1 MPSDPMYVPVHV
13 GAALA
18 EDPIPGFQRDD
29 EGDSISAQNPRYCE
43 LTALYWAWK
52 NLDADYLG
60 LAHYRRHFAGAGE
73 RKTLTGAEAR
83 ELLAKA
89 PVVLPKPRSYFHI
102 TTVERHYGDT
112 FDPLHIECLR
122 AALEMA
128 YPRYVDTFNR
138 HMASSKIHLY
148 NMMVMRRDILDAYL
162 LWMFEVLGYAEA
174 GIDFEGLSAFD
185 ARVMGRISERML
197 DTWLDVNGI
206 SYVECPL
213 VSMERV
219 RWDKKISG
227 ALAAKFLGRKYTKSF

>member
-1 MPSDPMYVPVHV
+1 
-13 GAALA
+13 
-18 EDPIPGFQRDD
+18 
-29 EGDSISAQNPRYCE
+29 
-43 LTALYWAWK
+43 
-52 NLDADYLG
+52 
-60 LAHYRRHFAGAGE
+60 
-73 RKTLTGAEAR
+73 
-83 ELLAKA
+83 
-89 PVVLPKPRSYFHI
+89 
-102 TTVERHYGDT
+102 
-112 FDPLHIECLR
+112 
-122 AALEMA
+122 MA